1 MLTLPAG
8 VWPGEKQ
15 VVGWVENVTVF
26 PGNLAIKAKL
36 DTGAEN
42 SSLHATHIFEFKRN
56 GYDWV
61 RFELTDSQRRT
72 ENFETKVIRKTKIKR
87 QGSESQQRRV
97 VRLGVCLG
105 TVYKEVE
112 VNLVDRSKFD
122 YKMLIG
128 RSFLEGSFIVDSE
141 QTFTVKQKCREAQ
154 NP

>member
-8 VWPGEKQ
+8 VWPFEKQ

-26 PGNLAIKAKL
+26 PGNLEIKAKL

-42 SSLHATHIFEFKRN
+42 SSLHTAQINEFKRN
-56 GYDWV
+56 GHNWV
-61 RFELTDSQRRT
+61 RFELTDSQGRT

-87 QGSESQQRRV
+87 QNSESQKRLV

-112 VNLVDRSKFD
+112 VNLVNRSNFD
-122 YKMLIG
+122 YKMLVG
-128 RSFLEGSFIVDSE
+128 RSFLEGSFVVDSE
-141 QTFTVKQKCREAQ
+141 QTFIVQQKCRGAR